1 MTKTSHLIILPCHS
15 IWKSGPNL
23 GETRDE
29 WHLVD
34 FQIEGYD
41 HLAFKQQIL
50 TSLQQLQQDPKSYLI
65 ISGGETKL
73 DAGPISE
80 SLSYYLLASK
90 LCQNDL
96 SILSRVS
103 TEVFARDSF
112 ENVIFLICR
121 YYELFATYP
130 EKITIVGFEFKRER
144 FVKHHLQ
151 QALLFPENRI
161 NYIGNSPDPK
171 DLDELEIEK
180 YFQELNESEFKYAV
194 KHFQNDWYGLL
205 GSLLKKKIARNP
217 FNRYHGYSESNPKLA
232 DFLRAIKDDITITTT
247 TSTTRSNENI
257 RDLLLNMVWVE

>member
-1 MTKTSHLIILPCHS
+1 M
-15 IWKSGPNL
+15 
-23 GETRDE
+23 
-29 WHLVD
+29 VD

-50 TSLQQLQQDPKSYLI
+50 TSLQQLQQDPESYLI

-161 NYIGNSPDPK
+161 NYIGNS
-171 DLDELEIEK
+171 LI
-180 YFQELNESEFKYAV
+180 Q
-194 KHFQNDWYGLL
+194 
-205 GSLLKKKIARNP
+205 KILMN
-217 FNRYHGYSESNPKLA
+217 
-232 DFLRAIKDDITITTT
+232 
-247 TSTTRSNENI
+247 
-257 RDLLLNMVWVE
+257 